1 MKNKKY
7 IILISIFLVLSA
19 LIIIFSFKNSS
30 ELDLNITEVNDIVE
44 TLKSNWDNL
53 DKNNLPGK
61 QYKLDYVVLDK
72 DDNYIVSTKSGLN
85 TDIVSAIK
93 NKDTFFYITDNDLII
108 GKIIFYNNSREEI
121 HSYRIKLLIIS
132 LVNLTV
138 IFITSII
145 YDLYLDNLIL
155 KPFKKLQRFSHQ
167 ISLGNL
173 DIPLEMDKNN
183 WFGSFTESFDIM
195 RTELYKARDNERKA
209 NQSKKELVASLSH
222 DIKTPIASIKSVCE
236 LMSVKSSDPEEIKQ
250 LEVINA
256 KAEQINTLITNLFNA
271 TLEELQ
277 ELKVNLTNEAS
288 SILKDIIQKSDYNNK
303 CYVSAI
309 PECLIVIDKIRLEQV
324 IDNIISNSYKYADT
338 SINVNAAI
346 NNDYLELE
354 FKDNGNSINATEVPL
369 LLNKF
374 YRGSNSFNKTGTGLG
389 LYISNN
395 FMKKMSGELNIYS
408 KDGFIVQLKIL
419 IS

>member
-1 MKNKKY
+1 MENKKY
-7 IILISIFLVLSA
+7 IILSCTFLVLSA
-19 LIIIFSFKNSS
+19 LIIILSFQDSNVVAI
-30 ELDLNITEVNDIVE
+30 NITEINDIVE
-44 TLKSNWDNL
+44 SIKSNWNNL
-53 DKNNLPGK
+53 DENNLPGK
-61 QYKLDYVVLDK
+61 LYKLDYVVLDK
-72 DDNYIVSTKSGLN
+72 DDNLIAATKSGLN
-85 TDIVSAIK
+85 TDIISAVK
-93 NKDTFFYITDNDLII
+93 NKDTIIYITNDDLII
-108 GKIIFYNNSREEI
+108 GKILFYNNSKVEI
-121 HSYRIKLLIIS
+121 HDYRIRLLITS
-132 LVNLTV
+132 LVNLFV
-138 IFITSII
+138 IFISSII
-145 YDLYLDNLIL
+145 YNLYLDNLIL

-195 RTELYKARDNERKA
+195 RTELYIARENERKA

-236 LMSVKSSDPEEIKQ
+236 LMSVKSDDPEEIKQ

-277 ELKVNLTNEAS
+277 ELKINLTNEPS
-288 SILKDIIQKSDYNNK
+288 IILKETIQKSDYNNK
-303 CYVSAI
+303 CSQAII
-309 PECLIVIDKIRLEQV
+309 PECLIVIDKIRIEQV
-324 IDNIISNSYKYADT
+324 IDNIISNSYKYANT
-338 SINVNAAI
+338 PISVNAVI
-346 NNDYLELE
+346 IDDYLELE
-354 FKDNGNSINATEVPL
+354 FKDYGKSINETEIPL

-374 YRGSNSFNKTGTGLG
+374 YRGSNASNKTGTGLG

-395 FMKKMSGELNIYS
+395 FMKKMSGELNIFY